1 MKNTQHQQFNLL
13 ISTYSVKFTHSYL
26 HYINIP
32 DFNLINL
39 KVKLKPIKKSQKDIK
54 ENGFLIIFHI
64 QPLGAPIT
72 PNAPIT
78 VRGYEKNSGPITNS
92 PVINNRQSGFK

>member
-39 KVKLKPIKKSQKDIK
+39 KVKIKLIKKSQTRNQK
-54 ENGFLIIFHI
+54 NAFLSIFHF
-64 QPLGAPIT
+64 QYLGASTT
-72 PNAPIT
+72 PKCAHDSK
-78 VRGYEKNSGPITNS
+78 GL
-92 PVINNRQSGFK
+92 